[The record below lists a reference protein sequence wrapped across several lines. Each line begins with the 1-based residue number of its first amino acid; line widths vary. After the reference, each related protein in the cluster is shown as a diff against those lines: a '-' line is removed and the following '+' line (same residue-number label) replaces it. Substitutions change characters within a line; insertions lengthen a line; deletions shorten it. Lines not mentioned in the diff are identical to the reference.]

1 MPQET
6 IRVIRKKKENGLK
19 AVLEIVSLTFLAIP
33 MIYVHMIAG
42 SSFKPY
48 RRGFFCDDQNLK
60 HPYVEQTVPME
71 WCFLI
76 WASLITL
83 FILLIELLR
92 NWDEPKGRMYEYE
105 LRFSWILV
113 ELYRQ
118 FGYMIIGATTC
129 FLFTD
134 LSKFSIGRLRPHF
147 LTICKPAYVEV
158 CKDEHGFEQFVTGKD
173 EEICLGLQNNE
184 TTPRMLKEAR
194 LSFMSGHSS
203 FSFYCATFLI
213 LYLQARLNKFPK
225 SSTSS
230 GNIIQQMLKILRP
243 FMQFGLAILAFW
255 IALTR
260 ISDYFHHPLDVACG
274 SLVGIGFAGITIS
287 VAGIFNKPTAFWK
300 SVTENLRNRETIEAP
315 QIEKNDVYNLEDDYY
330 DEHETRIEDMNMYYE

>member
-1 MPQET
+1 MPPARPRMAT
-6 IRVIRKKKENGLK
+6 MRAIKSKEIGFK
-19 AVLEIVSLTFLAIP
+19 AILEIVSLTFLAIP

-42 SSFKPY
+42 SKFKPY

-60 HPYVEQTVPME
+60 HPYVEETVPMG

-92 NWDEPKGRMYEYE
+92 NWDEPKGRMYELE
-105 LRFSWILV
+105 FPWILV

-118 FGYMIIGATTC
+118 FGYMIVGATTC

-147 LTICKPAYVEV
+147 LTICKPAYGEV
-158 CKDEHGFEQFVTGKD
+158 CKDEHNYEHFVLGED
-173 EEICLGLQNNE
+173 EEICLGLVNNE

-213 LYLQARLNKFPK
+213 LYLQARLNKFPE

-230 GNIIQQMLKILRP
+230 VNIMQQMLKILRP
-243 FMQFGLAILAFW
+243 FLQFGLAILAFW

-260 ISDYFHHPLDVACG
+260 ISDYFHHPLDVAMG

-287 VAGIFNKPTAFWK
+287 VADIFNKPTAFWK
-300 SVTENLRNRETIEAP
+300 SVTENLRNRETIEA
-315 QIEKNDVYNLEDDYY
+315 KKTSKTFEDFSK
-330 DEHETRIEDMNMYYE
+330 